1 MSSAPPTPPTRSI
14 KRVKTSKDHNDEDDE
29 QCNSDMVSQEE
40 RLMFQAELDR
50 LKQKIETFQQE
61 IATRDKKIETFQQE
75 NTTLKQEKEDSSLL
89 SILPRRNKLKS
100 SIPNLSLRGLSN
112 YHSCPNKKDATA
124 SEIEFTA
131 PDLHE
136 LNDRLGLDLGKTGSA
151 LRNIIDFDDAGI
163 LTYENEYDV
172 QEIVQ
177 CALRDAAKI
186 CNRIIVKKMSM
197 LALTNAVNRSSS
209 SSRSSSRRST
219 TTTMRT
225 GGNTPA
231 PRSIVLNVRRESSI
245 FSNVV
250 DHVVVFDELSGA
262 PVFIVETKKG
272 WSASPSGKDDDN
284 DDSSRSSSTKGISR
298 NSGTPPTAAVLGQV
312 YDQLSEMYAK
322 GHPNPFGAV
331 TCFDETYI
339 TCLDNYECRD
349 VLYNLAREEYEDSRL
364 DRIFR
369 NLVVVQQPA
378 TTTTTTNN
386 DPLQDSCERTMATAT
401 SIPFFHNT
409 QSPLQEMSA
418 AVWNLTNEH
427 DADPKGFTCHSNR
440 NFFRSACFPPDHI
453 VAAFVSAILC
463 SLDGYRKP
471 RAIKS
476 FTPKQNVQLGALCMD
491 SKSYSWGTLNTTYQ
505 GPCTYS
511 IRKPWKLLRMIT
523 GPQPLYLVDHLGTGS
538 TSKVY
543 RALTG
548 DGYDCVVKMYVKRQD
563 DNKKILNKKDFD
575 KNGKKAI
582 DSEFKAYRKIYGA
595 ELHEYIWTEKLNGL
609 HCLIH
614 PYFKHVEKHRRRDT
628 LPLISD
634 RLKKLFLSKDKSK
647 YYAFHENDQLWRHIG
662 WFNDQLYLFDLG
674 DLKECSSDVLDDMV
688 QSHHDRLM
696 SRLLSS
702 SD

>member
-1 MSSAPPTPPTRSI
+1 MSSAPSTPPTRSI
-14 KRVKTSKDHNDEDDE
+14 KRVKTSKDHNHEDDE

-50 LKQKIETFQQE
+50 LKQKIETFQQENTKLKQENTTFQQE

-124 SEIEFTA
+124 SEIEFTT

-136 LNDRLGLDLGKTGSA
+136 LNDRLGLDFGNTGSA

-172 QEIVQ
+172 QDIVQ

-209 SSRSSSRRST
+209 SISSRRST
-219 TTTMRT
+219 TTTTMRT
-225 GGNTPA
+225 DGNTLA

-284 DDSSRSSSTKGISR
+284 DDNSRSSSTKGISR

-369 NLVVVQQPA
+369 NLVVVQQP
-378 TTTTTTNN
+378 TTTTTT
-386 DPLQDSCERTMATAT
+386 
-401 SIPFFHNT
+401 
-409 QSPLQEMSA
+409 
-418 AVWNLTNEH
+418 
-427 DADPKGFTCHSNR
+427 
-440 NFFRSACFPPDHI
+440 
-453 VAAFVSAILC
+453 
-463 SLDGYRKP
+463 
-471 RAIKS
+471 
-476 FTPKQNVQLGALCMD
+476 
-491 SKSYSWGTLNTTYQ
+491 SY
-505 GPCTYS
+505 
-511 IRKPWKLLRMIT
+511 
-523 GPQPLYLVDHLGTGS
+523 
-538 TSKVY
+538 
-543 RALTG
+543 
-548 DGYDCVVKMYVKRQD
+548 
-563 DNKKILNKKDFD
+563 
-575 KNGKKAI
+575 
-582 DSEFKAYRKIYGA
+582 
-595 ELHEYIWTEKLNGL
+595 
-609 HCLIH
+609 
-614 PYFKHVEKHRRRDT
+614 
-628 LPLISD
+628 
-634 RLKKLFLSKDKSK
+634 
-647 YYAFHENDQLWRHIG
+647 YY
-662 WFNDQLYLFDLG
+662 YY
-674 DLKECSSDVLDDMV
+674 
-688 QSHHDRLM
+688 
-696 SRLLSS
+696 
-702 SD
+702 